1 MALSANAV
9 GVLVRRYCG
18 WHVTPVK
25 THILRLNGSG
35 AALLRLPTLRLGAIL
50 SLRENGVDIDPES
63 LEWSTDGRVFKAGR
77 LPWTDRLG
85 GIVIEIE
92 HGFADA
98 EMAAFAEAITSVTS
112 HQSGDREILGPFQW
126 LGPEAVVSGS
136 AFTTTEKAIID
147 LYALEPKP

>member
-1 MALSANAV
+1 MALSASAV

-25 THILRLNGSG
+25 THTLRLNGSG

-50 SLRENGVDIDPES
+50 SVRENGVDIDPAT

-85 GIVIEIE
+85 GIVIGLE
-92 HGFADA
+92 HGFDEA
-98 EMAAFAEAITSVTS
+98 EMAAFTEAITSVTG

-126 LGPEAVVSGS
+126 LGAEAVVSGS
-136 AFTTTEKAIID
+136 AFTTAEKAIID